1 MENHFKIRFYRMFR
15 SSLVSCKS
23 KNAIDDIED
32 PTFIPKTLKNRQHY
46 QLIELVSPTPRPFPF
61 MCRPKW
67 PDSFQ
72 TSPSRMV
79 NNKSFENKLS
89 DERKCLVES
98 NKKTTKKS
106 HFSEFRECSYNGLFS
121 SDTTKKCGIS
131 NGIRASKS
139 REARSRRA
147 RRKIAEVGLMP
158 FQGVTD
164 SLAVVKR
171 SSDPYSDFRTSMVE
185 MIVEKQ
191 IFTAKELEN
200 LLQCFL
206 SLNSYHHH
214 RIIIQVFSEIWEALF
229 ESYVLISS
237 FPTLLQLQYSE
248 FSKYIKAIPKLEKEM
263 SSSEHSDSHDENHS
277 DAYIQRNG
285 GSENSGKEKIE
296 FTKDGLGIVPKD
308 AKLSRYLGSLER
320 TRHCPQGCQVIKN
333 KVEKNVEN
341 RKQLKMSH
349 TSGTKSFVRHL
360 DEFVSRKE
368 QKYGPIE
375 TFNLVH
381 KRKDKHKNWIDYA
394 SEQILHC
401 DECCPRILLFLA
413 LDLFLSSI
421 A

>member
-229 ESYVLISS
+229 ESYV
-237 FPTLLQLQYSE
+237 
-248 FSKYIKAIPKLEKEM
+248 KAIPKLEKQ
-263 SSSEHSDSHDENHS
+263 HSDSHDENHL
-277 DAYIQRNG
+277 DADIQGNG
-285 GSENSGKEKIE
+285 GSENS
-296 FTKDGLGIVPKD
+296 
-308 AKLSRYLGSLER
+308 
-320 TRHCPQGCQVIKN
+320 
-333 KVEKNVEN
+333 VEKNVEN
-341 RKQLKMSH
+341 CKQLIMSH

-360 DEFVSRKE
+360 EEFE
-368 QKYGPIE
+368 QKSGPIE
-375 TFNLVH
+375 TFNLD

-394 SEQILHC
+394 YDHILT
-401 DECCPRILLFLA
+401 
-413 LDLFLSSI
+413 
-421 A
+421 